1 MTDVLAVA
9 IFTVAY
15 IFIATERVSRVAA
28 ALGGAAGMVLIG
40 VVDAESAFFAE
51 DTAIDWNV
59 IFLLLGM
66 MIIVSVLKQ
75 TGIFDYLAIW
85 AAKRARGRPFAVM
98 VLLVLI
104 TAFASALLDNVT
116 TVLLIA
122 PVTFLVCAR
131 LGVNPVPFL
140 IAEVL
145 ASNIGGTAT
154 LIGDPPN
161 IIIASRAGLTFNDFL
176 LNLGPIVLLLIVV
189 FVVMCRFL
197 FRSAFAYDEQRV
209 AAVMSLDER
218 ELIRDRGLLIRSGVV
233 LALVLVGFVL
243 HPALGLEPSII
254 ALLGAGLLVAV
265 SGLDADEYL
274 EEVEWR
280 TLVFFMGLFIMVG
293 GLVEAGVIDE
303 LGERLTELVGD
314 QYFFAAS
321 VLLWGSAVLS
331 AIVDNIP
338 YVTSVAPLVE
348 GLVEQGGGDPQADA
362 LWWALA
368 LGADLGG
375 NATAVG
381 ASANVVITRDRRP
394 QRASDL
400 VLDLHPVRPGGRVR
414 HGSHLVAVPVVALL
428 RVWIDHEPAA
438 RVGTVRPGS
447 PRARQQ
453 EEPSMALPNS
463 QPFESASPAPEPSI
477 GQLVQDLSAN
487 VSTLVRGEIALAKA
501 DLSASAKAG
510 GKGIGFFIGAAVL
523 AVMAWLLISFCLVY
537 ALSETGLP
545 LWACFL
551 IVAAF
556 YLIVAGIVAFLGKKQ
571 FDKFKTEQRSMV
583 VAKET
588 IEVIKTRNPV

>member
-1 MTDVLAVA
+1 MTAPLTVA
-9 IFTVAY
+9 IFTIAY
-15 IFIATERVSRVAA
+15 IFIATERVSRVTA

-161 IIIASRAGLTFNDFL
+161 IIIASRAGLSFNDFL
-176 LNLGPIVLLLIVV
+176 LNLGPIVLLLLVV

-197 FRSAFAYDEQRV
+197 FRSAFSYDEQRV

-218 ELIRDRGLLIRSGVV
+218 ETIRDRGLLIRSGVV

-243 HPALGLEPSII
+243 HAALGLEPSII

-265 SGLDADEYL
+265 SGLDADDYL
-274 EEVEWR
+274 SEVEWS

-293 GLVEAGVIDE
+293 GLVEAGVIGA
-303 LGERLTELVGD
+303 LGERLTEVVGD

-321 VLLWGSAVLS
+321 VLLWGSAVMS

-338 YVTSVAPLVE
+338 YVTTVAPLVQ
-348 GLVEQGGGDPQADA
+348 GLVDQGGGDPQADA

-381 ASANVVITRDRRP
+381 ASANAVILGIAARNGHPISFWTFTRYG
-394 QRASDL
+394 L
-400 VLDLHPVRPGGRVR
+400 
-414 HGSHLVAVPVVALL
+414 VVAFITVAISWPYLWL
-428 RVWIDHEPAA
+428 RY
-438 RVGTVRPGS
+438 
-447 PRARQQ
+447 
-453 EEPSMALPNS
+453 
-463 QPFESASPAPEPSI
+463 
-477 GQLVQDLSAN
+477 
-487 VSTLVRGEIALAKA
+487 
-501 DLSASAKAG
+501 
-510 GKGIGFFIGAAVL
+510 
-523 AVMAWLLISFCLVY
+523 Y
-537 ALSETGLP
+537 AFG
-545 LWACFL
+545 
-551 IVAAF
+551 
-556 YLIVAGIVAFLGKKQ
+556 
-571 FDKFKTEQRSMV
+571 
-583 VAKET
+583 
-588 IEVIKTRNPV
+588 